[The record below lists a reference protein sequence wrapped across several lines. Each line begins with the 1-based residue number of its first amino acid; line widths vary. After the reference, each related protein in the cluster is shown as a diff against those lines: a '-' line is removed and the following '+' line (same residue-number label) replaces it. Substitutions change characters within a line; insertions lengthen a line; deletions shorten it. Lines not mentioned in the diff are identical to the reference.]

1 MAAWLHGCMA
11 AWLHGCMAAWL
22 HGCMAAWL
30 HGWCQFLTVSWADK
44 SFQTSEHKD
53 VILFCRRFLIL
64 FLHRSPR

>member
-30 HGWCQFLTVSWADK
+30 HGCFDGERLLNSLSLDVFLVDK
-44 SFQTSEHKD
+44 
-53 VILFCRRFLIL
+53 
-64 FLHRSPR
+64 